1 MNGIQAARAAY
12 ANRGG
17 ANNSNNQQQYRDE
30 DYDINNP
37 LGNNNAVNKTKVDE
51 AMKIL
56 QNADPN
62 YLRNIVEPSNT
73 PQFAIDNAQAISMM
87 QRLEQL
93 EKENGTLRD
102 VLVQQQ
108 KSMLERMSDSES
120 RIMSEVQRRVELE
133 MEVRVKNKAAEI
145 KHDRDERSTFSLPTI
160 N

>member
-56 QNADPN
+56 AEDEPDLKEVNFLRVEAEELAD
-62 YLRNIVEPSNT
+62 
-73 PQFAIDNAQAISMM
+73 ISMEFEVIM
-87 QRLEQL
+87 E
-93 EKENGTLRD
+93 LRG
-102 VLVQQQ
+102 
-108 KSMLERMSDSES
+108 KS
-120 RIMSEVQRRVELE
+120 
-133 MEVRVKNKAAEI
+133 
-145 KHDRDERSTFSLPTI
+145 
-160 N
+160 